1 LVTPCGDIYI
11 GVENSIF
18 VFDNNLNQ
26 TNTIDLDGICF
37 DLILGKDYTV
47 YATGGGFIEAF
58 SLDIPPYEVFSE
70 SDVCGQGVGSASIMP
85 CNTLNDVDV
94 LWTPSGQTTL
104 EATNLMEGWHTVSIV
119 GNNCYEA
126 NSIQDSIYISNIDDC
141 ELTIT
146 LNEETICEGT
156 CYELIANVISGT
168 PPYTFSWDN
177 GVNQD
182 NTESTTV
189 CPTETTVYTA
199 TVTDD
204 VGDVASVSVTIEV
217 VPVPIINLGN
227 DTLLCTATS
236 LTLLVNEPTYDYLWF
251 DNSVGNSVEVSSSGT
266 YWVTATNNGCSV
278 SDSIDVT
285 ILSSAGLPADTT
297 LCENEFLTLSL
308 DNFDTYQWSTGEQ
321 ESSIS
326 ISQSG
331 IYWVNAMSQGCNYID
346 SIIVTF
352 SNPTAFFLSDLTTGC
367 SPLEITF
374 IDQSEGEIESWN
386 WSFGNG
392 LTSSIEDPA
401 SVIYDTSGSFD
412 VSLEITDQ
420 HGCTDINSVANYI
433 TVHSESIASFDFTT
447 ESTFL
452 INEPIYFNN
461 LTSDVT
467 SSVWDFGDGNFSSE
481 LNPSHSYEEP
491 GTYTITL
498 EVTNVFGCVSQTSWT
513 VYAEQPLIL
522 YVPNSFTPNN
532 DGVNDFFKPIISGE
546 DPDEYFFEI
555 YNRWGEAIFSTK
567 DVSQGWSG
575 KHRGDNNSLDYYAI
589 DGIYTWIINVKR
601 IGSSDVD
608 TIHGHVTIIR

>member
-1 LVTPCGDIYI
+1 
-11 GVENSIF
+11 
-18 VFDNNLNQ
+18 
-26 TNTIDLDGICF
+26 
-37 DLILGKDYTV
+37 
-47 YATGGGFIEAF
+47 
-58 SLDIPPYEVFSE
+58 
-70 SDVCGQGVGSASIMP
+70 M
-85 CNTLNDVDV
+85 
-94 LWTPSGQTTL
+94 
-104 EATNLMEGWHTVSIV
+104 
-119 GNNCYEA
+119 
-126 NSIQDSIYISNIDDC
+126 
-141 ELTIT
+141 
-146 LNEETICEGT
+146 
-156 CYELIANVISGT
+156 
-168 PPYTFSWDN
+168 
-177 GVNQD
+177 
-182 NTESTTV
+182 
-189 CPTETTVYTA
+189 
-199 TVTDD
+199 
-204 VGDVASVSVTIEV
+204 
-217 VPVPIINLGN
+217 
-227 DTLLCTATS
+227 
-236 LTLLVNEPTYDYLWF
+236 
-251 DNSVGNSVEVSSSGT
+251 EVSSSGT

-331 IYWVNAMSQGCNYID
+331 IYWVNALSQGCNYID

-352 SNPTAFFLSDLTTGC
+352 SNPTAFFLSDITTGC

-447 ESTFL
+447 ESPFL

-498 EVTNVFGCVSQTSWT
+498 EVTTFLVVS
-513 VYAEQPLIL
+513 VKLVGRYI
-522 YVPNSFTPNN
+522 PNSHL
-532 DGVNDFFKPIISGE
+532 FFM
-546 DPDEYFFEI
+546 Y
-555 YNRWGEAIFSTK
+555 
-567 DVSQGWSG
+567 
-575 KHRGDNNSLDYYAI
+575 
-589 DGIYTWIINVKR
+589 R
-601 IGSSDVD
+601 IALLL
-608 TIHGHVTIIR
+608 IMME